1 MPRRLSLLVIA
12 ALVGFLTST
21 ARADVQTTGKIA
33 GLVQAEDGSPLPGAT
48 VTLTGEQLIARSL
61 TETTNENGVFRFLNL
76 QPGQY
81 TVTIA
86 LTGFVSQEIATTA
99 RLGQTT
105 SVEVKLQLV
114 RAQEQVTVRGEAPLI
129 DKTSPKLSTL
139 RPASTTA
146 RRSAPEAT
154 SRGTTP
160 SGSERQPT
168 PTTSTAPR

>member
-86 LTGFVSQEIATTA
+86 LPGFVSQEIATTA

-114 RAQEQVTVRGEAPLI
+114 RAQEQVMVRGEAPLM
-129 DKTSPKLSTL
+129 TSTMS
-139 RPASTTA
+139 
-146 RRSAPEAT
+146 
-154 SRGTTP
+154 P
-160 SGSERQPT
+160 SGVSNQL
-168 PTTSTAPR
+168 SGSL